1 MWILDNVNT
10 KLILLAQILRM
21 LRVDDKFDNKVDNVD
36 NNVDTKFILLTQ
48 ILRMLHVD
56 RQGGT
61 WRLLGSVV
69 FIHRQV
75 FQYSILE
82 LITTLYIGFLGPHIL
97 HFHFSFLYFEEFHN
111 VQNREMKSESGV
123 SLAMASQPFLFRS

>member
-1 MWILDNVNT
+1 MV
-10 KLILLAQILRM
+10 KLTYLLLEKTIAFAKSSSLQ
-21 LRVDDKFDNKVDNVD
+21 NKIKLYVCVGVCVCVFQLVPD
-36 NNVDTKFILLTQ
+36 LLTFTFQ

-75 FQYSILE
+75 LAVQSFSI
-82 LITTLYIGFLGPHIL
+82 IM
-97 HFHFSFLYFEEFHN
+97 FEIFCFE
-111 VQNREMKSESGV
+111 
-123 SLAMASQPFLFRS
+123 